1 MLPGATRE
9 GGLFGTSETPMFI
22 SHISRA
28 AAMTTTAFIM
38 KHDTADIAAFIV
50 ELTERTP
57 EKDLTMGYLESAV
70 EHKFPGLDDEQLHA
84 AQMIVA
90 AATLKAG
97 R

>member
-1 MLPGATRE
+1 
-9 GGLFGTSETPMFI
+9 
-22 SHISRA
+22 
-28 AAMTTTAFIM
+28 
-38 KHDTADIAAFIV
+38 
-50 ELTERTP
+50 
-57 EKDLTMGYLESAV
+57 MGYLESAV